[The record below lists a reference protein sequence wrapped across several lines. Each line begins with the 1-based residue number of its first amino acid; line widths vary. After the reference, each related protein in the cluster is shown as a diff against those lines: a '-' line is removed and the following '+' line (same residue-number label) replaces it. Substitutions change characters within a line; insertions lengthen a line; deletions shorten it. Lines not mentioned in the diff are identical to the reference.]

1 MHGRVGLTRAGQVHP
16 AVFDDPVDAAGGGG
30 LTGIPRG
37 NIVHRRARPRRQRS
51 DTSMREPGAPDD
63 WCGGLRGPGDWPG
76 PGS

>member
-1 MHGRVGLTRAGQVHP
+1 MHGRVELTRAGQVHP

-51 DTSMREPGAPDD
+51 DTSMREP
-63 WCGGLRGPGDWPG
+63 
-76 PGS
+76 